1 MNAEDMAEIPPARL
15 PFPVTRAFAE
25 PVRFSAEGAGK
36 PMLRGQFTTF
46 DDPYEVHSAI
56 EGRFIERMAPGAF
69 SRTVVESR
77 KNIKVLFNHGQDPT
91 MGDQILGT
99 IQDLRADAHYVV
111 DPFDGI
117 PPLIRSGLEAEAYGA
132 SHRFSVIADEWD
144 YRPAR
149 SDSNPDGVPER
160 LITEARLYEFGPVT
174 FPANPNATASIRSTT
189 DEFYQRSTDAQAYET
204 LLRSA
209 QAARTTAG
217 SPQSDAGL
225 PRSPEPD
232 AQRPPDQPPRDAA
245 TEPQDPP
252 EGGSSD
258 SRSTNDVEVLETID
272 EKRARFDDLNDSLS
286 DQATKYPGVMPDDE
300 QVRFN
305 ADVAER
311 DKLGKDLAAWESRQ
325 SVLINRAA
333 AAGATQPG
341 EDRGWQKP
349 VDRNIQINRK
359 SEADLHSPET
369 RATSFEGRMAEYRDD
384 AMRLVEKTSF
394 PTNWVDSQRSR
405 DRISDLLDHHDSP
418 DKELAR
424 RIKYTSAPAYERA
437 FRSSSPAR
445 ARWGLTPE
453 EQRGTALAVGVDGT
467 GGFAVPFAFDP
478 TVIAIGVNNG
488 AVNPYRRVCRVV
500 SIVGTDTWNA

>member
-25 PVRFSAEGAGK
+25 PVRFSAEGTGK

-91 MGDQILGT
+91 MGDQILGS
-99 IQDLRADAHYVV
+99 IQDLRADAGYVV

-149 SDSNPDGVPER
+149 SDSNPDGIPER
-160 LITEARLYEFGPVT
+160 RITEARLYEFGPVT

-189 DEFYQRSTDAQAYET
+189 DDFYQRSTDAQAYET

-232 AQRPPDQPPRDAA
+232 AQRPPDQPPPDAA
-245 TEPQDPP
+245 TEAQDPP

-258 SRSTNDVEVLETID
+258 SRSTNDVDALETID
-272 EKRARFDDLNDSLS
+272 EKRARFDDLNDSLK

-333 AAGATQPG
+333 ASGSTSRRGPRLAEARRSRPDQPQGRVRPPQPG
-341 EDRGWQKP
+341 DEGDLVRGPDGRVPRRRDAARREDP
-349 VDRNIQINRK
+349 LPDEP
-359 SEADLHSPET
+359 S
-369 RATSFEGRMAEYRDD
+369 
-384 AMRLVEKTSF
+384 
-394 PTNWVDSQRSR
+394 VDSQRSR
-405 DRISDLLDHHDSP
+405 DRISDLLDHARLPRQGARPP
-418 DKELAR
+418 DQVH
-424 RIKYTSAPAYERA
+424 ERA
-437 FRSSSPAR
+437 R
-445 ARWGLTPE
+445 L
-453 EQRGTALAVGVDGT
+453 
-467 GGFAVPFAFDP
+467 
-478 TVIAIGVNNG
+478 
-488 AVNPYRRVCRVV
+488 
-500 SIVGTDTWNA
+500 